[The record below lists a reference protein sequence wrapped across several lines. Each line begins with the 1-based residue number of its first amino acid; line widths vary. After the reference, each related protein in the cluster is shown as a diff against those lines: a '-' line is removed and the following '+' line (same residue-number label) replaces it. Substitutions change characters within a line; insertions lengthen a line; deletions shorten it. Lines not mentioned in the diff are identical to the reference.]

1 MVKERSQ
8 LPIADSHDEILDA
21 IQKNQVV
28 LIRGE
33 TGSGKTTQVSTNTMY
48 TAETTQV
55 TTDTMYT
62 GKTTQARSNT
72 MYTAETTEVATDNM
86 YSARPLRLVVT
97 PCTLT
102 RPPMSVPTPCTAV
115 AQYTV
120 MITWLRLFDDWT
132 SWLNCFLVLPP
143 PSSN

>member
-1 MVKERSQ
+1 M
-8 LPIADSHDEILDA
+8 PIADSHDEILDA

-72 MYTAETTEVATDNM
+72 MYIDKTTHVSTNTM
-86 YSARPLRLVVT
+86 YSSCPVHWHVYI
-97 PCTLT
+97 
-102 RPPMSVPTPCTAV
+102 AV
-115 AQYTV
+115 
-120 MITWLRLFDDWT
+120 
-132 SWLNCFLVLPP
+132 
-143 PSSN
+143 